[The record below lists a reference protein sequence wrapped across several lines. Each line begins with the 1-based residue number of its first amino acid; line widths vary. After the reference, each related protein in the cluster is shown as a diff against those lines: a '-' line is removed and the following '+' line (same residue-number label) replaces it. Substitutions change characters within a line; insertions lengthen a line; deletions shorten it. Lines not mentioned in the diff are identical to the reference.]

1 MANTGDNIY
10 RRKDKRWEGRFISGR
25 KANGQAKYTYVYGK
39 TRTETKEKLEKR
51 KLMVA
56 AQPTGSCRMTVK
68 ELFLWYL
75 ERIDVKPSTRSRYK
89 FQIENHILPHLGSVS
104 VASLTA
110 NQLLGF
116 LHQQRESGRLDGG
129 GLSVKSVRDI
139 GVLIKAALKAAVTEY
154 HFYCDALNVKLP
166 KAKQRE
172 IEPFTGTELQ
182 IIAKMLT
189 PAANYKDA
197 GIILSA
203 NCGARLGEVCAA
215 KVSDIDFVNGTF
227 RIERAVQ
234 RIKQGEKTQLV
245 VQTPKSDASVRTV
258 PLPADALEYLQKAV
272 AGLPQDAYILT
283 GRADKPMEPRTY
295 QYYFE
300 SVLRRCGIRKR
311 CYHTLRHPYVKH
323 TTKIFSLRLM
333 NFQAQAYP
341 DARRKTRGACQLHR
355 GGQSQSPVRPL
366 CNRKRFSCLPPQS
379 KMSRILYAISM
390 RLSGYTSTRSISS
403 SASSAVSV
411 SASKIALD
419 ASLRLSC
426 RACSSCFCFACANTA
441 A

>member
-1 MANTGDNIY
+1 MSTFQFPFAVGIAVKKGGRDLANTGDNIY

-129 GLSVKSVRDI
+129 RLSVKSVRDI

-311 CYHTLRHPYVKH
+311 CYHTLRHTY
-323 TTKIFSLRLM
+323 
-333 NFQAQAYP
+333 A
-341 DARRKTRGACQLHR
+341 TRCIEKGIDI
-355 GGQSQSPVRPL
+355 
-366 CNRKRFSCLPPQS
+366 K
-379 KMSRILYAISM
+379 
-390 RLSGYTSTRSISS
+390 
-403 SASSAVSV
+403 SV
-411 SASKIALD
+411 SEMLGHSDITTTLHQIRQLCQHGHALRHRSFHGGELSARAARGNAS
-419 ASLRLSC
+419 RRG
-426 RACSSCFCFACANTA
+426 RAAPTGDHADGRRCADILHPSQ
-441 A
+441 

>member
-1 MANTGDNIY
+1 MCYPMKICYVSTDFYKYQCAADVIYSFCGRMSAFEFPFVVNIAVKKGGHDLANTGDNIY

-25 KANGQAKYTYVYGK
+25 RADGRAKYTYVYGK

-68 ELFLWYL
+68 ELFSWYL
-75 ERIDVKPSTRSRYK
+75 ARIDVKPSTRSRYK
-89 FQIENHILPHLGSVS
+89 FQIDNHILPQLGSIS

-139 GVLIKAALKAAVTEY
+139 GVLIKAALKAAATEY

-245 VQTPKSDASVRTV
+245 IQTPKSETSVRTV
-258 PLPADALEYLQKAV
+258 PLPADALEYLKKAV
-272 AGLPQDAYILT
+272 AVLPQDAYILT
-283 GRADKPMEPRTY
+283 GRTDKPMEPRTY

-311 CYHTLRHPYVKH
+311 CYHTLRHTYATRCIEKGIDIKSVSEMLGH
-323 TTKIFSLRLM
+323 SDITTTLRLYVHPSM
-333 NFQAQAYP
+333 DSKKQAVQ
-341 DARRKTRGACQLHR
+341 K
-355 GGQSQSPVRPL
+355 
-366 CNRKRFSCLPPQS
+366 
-379 KMSRILYAISM
+379 ISF
-390 RLSGYTSTRSISS
+390 LSG
-403 SASSAVSV
+403 
-411 SASKIALD
+411 
-419 ASLRLSC
+419 
-426 RACSSCFCFACANTA
+426 A

>member
-129 GLSVKSVRDI
+129 RLSVKSVRDI

-234 RIKQGEKTQLV
+234 RMRSRKRYRKPDRKTQKKLEV
-245 VQTPKSDASVRTV
+245 CAHFCKSF
-258 PLPADALEYLQKAV
+258 L
-272 AGLPQDAYILT
+272 
-283 GRADKPMEPRTY
+283 
-295 QYYFE
+295 
-300 SVLRRCGIRKR
+300 
-311 CYHTLRHPYVKH
+311 
-323 TTKIFSLRLM
+323 
-333 NFQAQAYP
+333 
-341 DARRKTRGACQLHR
+341 
-355 GGQSQSPVRPL
+355 
-366 CNRKRFSCLPPQS
+366 
-379 KMSRILYAISM
+379 
-390 RLSGYTSTRSISS
+390 
-403 SASSAVSV
+403 
-411 SASKIALD
+411 
-419 ASLRLSC
+419 
-426 RACSSCFCFACANTA
+426 
-441 A
+441 